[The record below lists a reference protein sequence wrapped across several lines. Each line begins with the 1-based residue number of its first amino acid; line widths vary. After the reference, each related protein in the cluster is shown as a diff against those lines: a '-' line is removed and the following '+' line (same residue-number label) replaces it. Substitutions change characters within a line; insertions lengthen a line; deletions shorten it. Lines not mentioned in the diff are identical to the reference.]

1 MFTADYEVLVRN
13 RQAELLREAEQERL
27 AAAAKPGKKARTS
40 PRQQAARLGY
50 VLVKWCRKLEQVG
63 LPGNVSA

>member
-13 RQAELLREAEQERL
+13 RQAELLRETEQERR
-27 AAAAKPGKKARTS
+27 AIAVKPEKKARTS

-50 VLVKWCRKLEQVG
+50 VLVKWGRKLEQVG
-63 LPGNVSA
+63 LPDNASA